1 VSPFESCLRAGM
13 VVGCGREK
21 DVMMIYRKESM
32 QFYWDKV
39 RTEGPL
45 RFIML
50 RGSLLGLIM
59 AAALSPTLRMLQ
71 PFGCLLFVVF
81 CWSVGL
87 FLATGTWVICL
98 HRNDQRD

>member
-1 VSPFESCLRAGM
+1 
-13 VVGCGREK
+13 
-21 DVMMIYRKESM
+21 MMTHRKESM

-39 RTEGPL
+39 RKEGPL

-59 AAALSPTLRMLQ
+59 VAVLFPTLRLLQ
-71 PFGCLLFVVF
+71 PFSCLLLVVY
-81 CWSVGL
+81 CWSVSL
-87 FLATGTWVICL
+87 FLATGTWIICL